1 MRKTTYLAVFEPVA
15 DGSYSVYF
23 PDVAACISCGANF
36 EHAHKMAE
44 QALSLH
50 LYALEKQGEAFPSV
64 SELPRILLCGS
75 LRSSLCETLRFF
87 FLFTAL
93 CFCKEKLCVFTCKVL
108 ALIALFCYA
117 AIHEKTKAPK

>member
-64 SELPRILLCGS
+64 SELPQIEPETAWGYIVAPVTVFPDIVRNNLDSKS
-75 LRSSLCETLRFF
+75 L
-87 FLFTAL
+87 
-93 CFCKEKLCVFTCKVL
+93 
-108 ALIALFCYA
+108 
-117 AIHEKTKAPK
+117 KTTIMIPA